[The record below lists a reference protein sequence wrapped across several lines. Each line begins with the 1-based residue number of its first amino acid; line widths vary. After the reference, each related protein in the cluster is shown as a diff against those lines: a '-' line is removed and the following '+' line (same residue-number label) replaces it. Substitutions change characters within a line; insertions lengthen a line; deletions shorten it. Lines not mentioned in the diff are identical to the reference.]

1 MIRLWT
7 HGGTRSINLDRVF
20 FGTLAPAIPGS
31 RIEKF
36 QTECAAVGVEVN
48 GLFPSLGG
56 DMIKIIE
63 YGITASGSLEPAAI
77 RAAIRAADSIPV
89 MSVSSISF
97 KDTKSYALRDIPVIG
112 LKNGQRVLL
121 SQNIPTNVPS
131 WP

>member
-1 MIRLWT
+1 M
-7 HGGTRSINLDRVF
+7 
-20 FGTLAPAIPGS
+20 
-31 RIEKF
+31 
-36 QTECAAVGVEVN
+36 N

-63 YGITASGSLEPAAI
+63 YGITASGSLEPASI

-112 LKNGQRVLL
+112 FKNGQRVLL